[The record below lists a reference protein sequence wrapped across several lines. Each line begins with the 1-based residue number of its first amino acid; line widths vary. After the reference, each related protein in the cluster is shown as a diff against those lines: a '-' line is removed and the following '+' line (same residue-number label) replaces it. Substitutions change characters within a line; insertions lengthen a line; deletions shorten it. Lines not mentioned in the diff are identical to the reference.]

1 MVGGRVYCGAGE
13 CCQFPEIIIVEIS
26 WAAKFCVGGV
36 VGRVK
41 LFFIAEG
48 RNFGRVRRS
57 GERTRRKELCEE
69 WQGKKGKQFLWRL
82 FVSFR
87 TVYSRLTNPQ
97 LDSANCFVCVTVPVR
112 KGLAPKA
119 TLHGG

>member
-1 MVGGRVYCGAGE
+1 MVGGRVYCGPGE

-48 RNFGRVRRS
+48 RNFGRVY
-57 GERTRRKELCEE
+57 G
-69 WQGKKGKQFLWRL
+69 
-82 FVSFR
+82 
-87 TVYSRLTNPQ
+87 
-97 LDSANCFVCVTVPVR
+97 VR
-112 KGLAPKA
+112 KGLGAKNFVKNGRERKENNSCGVS
-119 TLHGG
+119 LSLFVLCIVG